1 MTTTASVPKWKA
13 RAILSSR
20 NPTPSWSCSCKTYH
34 FCTTVCSRYSFVC
47 RYKRDGF
54 NLLFSLRGEFA
65 FVLYDIKRQLRET
78 DSGSSPLYY
87 TVSNGSILFGS
98 EIKAFMGL
106 GWQAEWDIECIVNHG
121 DLCDERTVF
130 KRVKKVRVCS

>member
-1 MTTTASVPKWKA
+1 
-13 RAILSSR
+13 
-20 NPTPSWSCSCKTYH
+20 
-34 FCTTVCSRYSFVC
+34 VCSRYSFVC